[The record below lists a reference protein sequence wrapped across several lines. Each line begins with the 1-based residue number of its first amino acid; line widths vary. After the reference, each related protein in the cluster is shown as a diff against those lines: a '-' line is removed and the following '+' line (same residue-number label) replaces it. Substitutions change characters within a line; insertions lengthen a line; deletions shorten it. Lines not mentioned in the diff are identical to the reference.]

1 VFQDYSRSLL
11 PWMDIHHNVT
21 LPLKAARVPRAE
33 REALARDA
41 LLSAAPTR
49 VRKIITVDLPRPR
62 DQIATKEL
70 PEFAHLRASVFALI
84 KAESGSGPPSDAATP
99 DG

>member
-62 DQIATKEL
+62 DQIGPAAK
-70 PEFAHLRASVFALI
+70 RASGPGI
-84 KAESGSGPPSDAATP
+84 QSPGWRSSGSR
-99 DG
+99 